1 MKVITVEKGNQVEVV
16 IKEGNKYIA
25 CGKAHDTREEAVQT
39 AKQSLNGRVHKSTGT
54 QG

>member
-25 CGKAHDTREEAVQT
+25 CGKAHDTREEAVAT
-39 AKQSLNGRVHKSTGT
+39 AKEKLATVAQNR
-54 QG
+54 